1 MAIKQPFMVKNNFS
15 GATASLSVQAKAG
28 ESLRVKGLRFGALAS
43 RGFLQAFI
51 DRVSVGYFY
60 IGDITANHLEQW
72 SLATLLGNTF
82 KRLIDKGIHSGFPVG
97 EGQTFEV
104 KPAGAGD
111 TVIGAIEYE
120 IGEKD
125 DFKPEMPNGSSSKEF
140 VFLNYGTNSTQALTT
155 EWATVDKSRNPSE
168 YPAFPFGDVVP
179 AKMNISILGFLMMT
193 WKDSAGTLNPNYA
206 YLKLIKDRQT
216 LFDEDRNGIYVREGM
231 GMLTWGPCR
240 QTNVDIELFPE
251 PLSFGPGDELTVQ
264 VQAGDKTIIAEGID
278 LVAIEKVTAVS

>member
-1 MAIKQPFMVKNNFS
+1 MAIKQPFMVKNNFG
-15 GATASLSVQAKAG
+15 GATASLSIQAKAG
-28 ESLRVKGLRFGALAS
+28 ESLRVKGLRFGALTS
-43 RGFLQAFI
+43 RGFAQCFI
-51 DRVSVGYFY
+51 DRVTVGYFY
-60 IGDITANHLEQW
+60 IGDINANHLEQW
-72 SLATLLGNTF
+72 SMATLLGNTF

-104 KPAGAGD
+104 KPAGAGS
-111 TVIGAIEYE
+111 TLIGAIEYE

-125 DFKPEMPNGSSSKEF
+125 DFKPEMPNGSASKEY
-140 VFLNYGTNSTQALTT
+140 VFLNYGTNTDLASAGD
-155 EWATVDKSRNPSE
+155 WAKVDKSRNPSE

-179 AKMNISILGFLMMT
+179 AKLNIQILGFLMMT
-193 WKDSAGTLNPNYA
+193 WKDAFGNLNPNYS

-240 QTNVDIELFPE
+240 QTNVDVELFPE
-251 PLSFGPGDELTVQ
+251 PLSFGPGDELNIL
-264 VQAGDKTIIAEGID
+264 VQAGDKDIPAEGID